1 MNNEKIARDVAKIFA
16 NSELG
21 KSKFEDPQ
29 SKMEQI
35 LEDYCAAY
43 GFVMSRDEQFIQ
55 ELIHRG
61 E

>member
-1 MNNEKIARDVAKIFA
+1 MDNEKIARDVAKIFA

-35 LEDYCAAY
+35 LEDYCAAL
-43 GFVMSRDEQFIQ
+43 G
-55 ELIHRG
+55 L
-61 E
+61 

>member
-1 MNNEKIARDVAKIFA
+1 MCKEKIARDVAKIFA
-16 NSELG
+16 KSEICKYEL
-21 KSKFEDPQ
+21 EDPQ
-29 SKMEQI
+29 SKIEQI

-43 GFVMSRDEQFIQ
+43 GFVMSRDDQFIQ